1 VKTLTVKMLSLF
13 DMDEMLRQAG
23 AERVGEDASKK
34 LRDILEDSG
43 KDIVFKAKILSR
55 HAGRN
60 VVTREDILLAAR
72 TK

>member
-1 VKTLTVKMLSLF
+1 MVAKMLSLF

-43 KDIVFKAKILSR
+43 KDIVFKARILSR

-60 VVTREDILLAAR
+60 QITREDIMLAAQTR
-72 TK
+72 